1 MGKIENA
8 VNNRLK
14 RWFKLRFFITYP
26 FGLFVLFFCSP
37 TRESF
42 QSGIW
47 FIILGLAIRLWSN
60 GYAIKTVALTTSG
73 PYSIVRNPLYLGTIL
88 ITIGFMIMLNTSY
101 VGLVFVLIMLAV
113 YYRTIKSEERAL
125 TMKFG
130 QAYLDYKSKVPRI
143 TPTIFRYK
151 AGEKWPFSFKRIIEN
166 KEYKLFIWVINIV
179 IIFRLKGYFLIDH
192 ESMDMKKMLLIGL
205 FVFLAAIDIGG
216 EIFKWH
222 KKRIKVK
229 Q

>member
-1 MGKIENA
+1 MA
-8 VNNRLK
+8 
-14 RWFKLRFFITYP
+14 
-26 FGLFVLFFCSP
+26 
-37 TRESF
+37 
-42 QSGIW
+42 GIW
-47 FIILGLAIRLWSN
+47 LIVLGLAIRLWSN

-73 PYSIVRNPLYLGTIL
+73 PYSIGRNPLYLGTIL

-101 VGLVFVLIMLAV
+101 AGLVFVLVMLAV

-130 QAYLDYKSKVPRI
+130 QPYLDYKGKVPMI
-143 TPTIFRYK
+143 IPTIFRYK

-166 KEYKLFIWVINIV
+166 KEYKLFIWVINIA

-205 FVFLAAIDIGG
+205 FIFLAAIDIGG
-216 EIFKWH
+216 EIVKWR
-222 KKRIKVK
+222 KKRVK
-229 Q
+229 A

>member
-1 MGKIENA
+1 MGKTENA

-26 FGLFVLFFCSP
+26 FGIFVLLFCSP
-37 TRESF
+37 TQNSF
-42 QSGIW
+42 SLGIW
-47 FIILGLAIRLWSN
+47 FIVAGLIVRLWSN

-73 PYSIVRNPLYLGTIL
+73 PYSLVRNPLYLGTIL
-88 ITIGFMIMLNTSY
+88 ITMGFMIMLNTAY
-101 VGLVFVLIMLAV
+101 AGLIFVIILLAV
-113 YYRTIKSEERAL
+113 YYRTIKSEEKAL
-125 TMKFG
+125 TARFG
-130 QAYLDYKSKVPRI
+130 QAYLDYKRKVPMLM
-143 TPTIFRYK
+143 PTVFRYK

-216 EIFKWH
+216 EIVKWH
-222 KKRIKVK
+222 KRKAHRA
-229 Q
+229 

>member
-1 MGKIENA
+1 MNIT
-8 VNNRLK
+8 NRLK

-42 QSGIW
+42 AVGIW
-47 FIILGLAIRLWSN
+47 FIILGLGIRLWSN
-60 GYAIKTVALTTSG
+60 GYAIKTVVLTTSG

-101 VGLVFVLIMLAV
+101 AGLIFVMVMLGV

-125 TMKFG
+125 TMRFG
-130 QAYLDYKSKVPRI
+130 QLYLDYKSKVTMLI
-143 TPTIFRYK
+143 PTIFRYK

-166 KEYKLFIWVINIV
+166 KEYKLFVWVINIV
-179 IIFRLKGYFLIDH
+179 IIFRLKGYFLIEH

-222 KKRIKVK
+222 RKRIIK
-229 Q
+229 